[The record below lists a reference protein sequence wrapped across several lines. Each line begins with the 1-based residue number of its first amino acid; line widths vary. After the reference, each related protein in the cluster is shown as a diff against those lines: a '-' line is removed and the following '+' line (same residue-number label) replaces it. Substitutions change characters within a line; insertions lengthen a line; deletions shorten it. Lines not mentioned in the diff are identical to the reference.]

1 METPTADSP
10 PDPSDVLELFSS
22 ICDETA
28 RILARNADWGPSGF
42 RDGQYAVDL
51 AIDAACIPP
60 LLEAGFAVLSEE
72 SGITWPD
79 GAERDPETGTIVVVD
94 PLDGS
99 TNASIG
105 LPWCNTALCL
115 VRDGVPDVAMVTN
128 LVTGERFHAVRG
140 GGAFRSGERI
150 SVAAPVPIGEAMV
163 AINGLPGHHWGW
175 RQFRTMGSGEL
186 DVCSVAMGRFDAYID
201 ATPRGSAG
209 VWDYIAG
216 ALVVEE
222 AGGVMADVF
231 GRDLVVLDHDARRAP
246 AAASHRGLLD
256 EIIRERRADVG

>member
-1 METPTADSP
+1 VDTPT
-10 PDPSDVLELFSS
+10 PDPPIDTADVLSLFAS

-28 RILARNADWGPSGF
+28 QILADNADWGPSGR

-60 LLEAGFAVLSEE
+60 LLDAGFGVLSEE

-79 GAERDPETGTIVVVD
+79 SAEHDPEAGQIVVVD

-115 VRDGVPDVAMVTN
+115 VRGGVPSVAMVSN
-128 LVTGERFHAVRG
+128 LVTGERFHAVRN
-140 GGAFRSGERI
+140 GGAFRNGERVA
-150 SVAAPVPIGEAMV
+150 VAAPRPLGEAMV
-163 AINGLPGHHWGW
+163 AINGLPRHHWGW
-175 RQFRTMGSGEL
+175 RQFRSMGSSEL
-186 DVCSVAMGRFDAYID
+186 DVCSVAIGRFDAYID
-201 ATPRGSAG
+201 ATPRGSHG

-216 ALVVEE
+216 GLVVEE
-222 AGGVMADVF
+222 AGGVMADAF
-231 GRDLVVLDHDARRAP
+231 GRDLVALDHEARRAP
-246 AAASHRGLLD
+246 VAASGRGLLD
-256 EIIRERRADVG
+256 DIVRERRADDD

>member
-1 METPTADSP
+1 VDTPTSDLS
-10 PDPSDVLELFSS
+10 PDPADVLALFAS

-28 RILARNADWGPSGF
+28 QILADNADWGPSGR

-51 AIDAACIPP
+51 EIDAACIPP
-60 LLEAGFAVLSEE
+60 LLDAGFAVLSEE

-79 GAERDPETGTIVVVD
+79 GAEQDLHAAQIVVVD

-115 VRDGVPDVAMVTN
+115 VRGDVPSVAMVSN
-128 LVTGERFHAVRG
+128 LVTGERFHAVRD
-140 GGAFRSGERI
+140 GGAFCDGERV
-150 SVAAPVPIGEAMV
+150 SVAPPRPLGEAMV

-175 RQFRTMGSGEL
+175 RQFRSMGSGEL
-186 DVCSVAMGRFDAYID
+186 DVCSVAIGRFDAYID
-201 ATPRGSAG
+201 ATPRGSHG

-216 ALVVEE
+216 GLVVEE
-222 AGGVMADVF
+222 AGGVVADVF
-231 GRDLVVLDHDARRAP
+231 GRDLVVLDHEARRAP
-246 AAASHRGLLD
+246 VAASGRELLD
-256 EIIRERRADVG
+256 ELVRERRADGE